1 MRGLW
6 STEERYKSLLQVNQA
21 AITRSTPETVFQGL
35 CAPLRKMAGY
45 DRAGL
50 MIYEPEND
58 MLKVV
63 ALSGSLAGSFFRI
76 GAKLDRKQTPHG
88 LALEHRRAVI
98 RRDIEA
104 EAEFPIEQY
113 SLSEGL
119 HSYCAVPL
127 VARGNSI
134 GVVTMLSYRQE
145 QYSNRHAHFLQE
157 LSNQIVLA
165 VMSFTQCCATH
176 PRSKLICPRCIA
188 SAGGRQTT
196 AKYREQLSNWGKKG
210 GRGRR
215 TPEIN
220 GNGV

>member
-1 MRGLW
+1 MRGL
-6 STEERYKSLLQVNQA
+6 STTAQRYKSILKANHA
-21 AITRSTPETVFQGL
+21 AITRSSPGDVFQGM
-35 CAPLRKMAGY
+35 CAALRKVVRY

-50 MIYEPEND
+50 MIYEPEED
-58 MLKVV
+58 VLKVV
-63 ALSGSLAGSFFRI
+63 GLSGSLAGSFFRI

-88 LALEHRRAVI
+88 LALEHQTPLI

-104 EAEFPIEQY
+104 EGQFPIEQY

-134 GVVTMLSYRQE
+134 GVVTVLSYGQK
-145 QYSNRHAHFLQE
+145 QYSDRHAQFLQE

-165 VMSFTQCCATH
+165 VTSFIPSCLTH

-196 AKYREQLSNWGKKG
+196 LKYKEQLSNWGKKG

-215 TPEIN
+215 IPETDRTIE
-220 GNGV
+220 